1 MSEENV
7 TVEKEVQEEANDESM
22 AFYVICFVGLFY
34 LFIFIR
40 LFVYSLY
47 S

>member
-1 MSEENV
+1 MSEENIA
-7 TVEKEVQEEANDESM
+7 VEKEVQEEANDESM
-22 AFYVICFVGLFY
+22 TFCVIYFVDLFY
-34 LFIFIR
+34 LFIFVH